1 MHSRQSGLPAG
12 AWPQGGLIGAEGQAV
27 QATIRAMRLAA
38 AAVLGVVTLASLTAS
53 QAQPAPAAQ
62 RPSAAAVPFKV
73 GETLTYDVMWS
84 SSLVAGSAV
93 STVGSKRAS
102 AGSTAYAITVEGRP
116 LPMLSRLYN
125 LFYKMDTLL
134 DSVTLLPHQASL
146 YTEEG
151 ASRRVAAVR
160 FDRKA
165 RRAFYELQSETVARF
180 DFDVPP
186 QVQDGLSALF
196 VLRAMTFKA
205 GERIT
210 LPIVDRGA
218 LYQLQVEPVSRARV
232 RVPLGDMDAWTLKT
246 SILDADG
253 QAAVD
258 NAAVWISTD
267 ARRLPLKLQAELP
280 VGAFVL
286 ALRDAR

>member
-1 MHSRQSGLPAG
+1 
-12 AWPQGGLIGAEGQAV
+12 
-27 QATIRAMRLAA
+27 MRPVA
-38 AAVLGVVTLASLTAS
+38 AAVLGVVTLTSPAAS
-53 QAQPAPAAQ
+53 QSRPAPVT
-62 RPSAAAVPFKV
+62 RPPSAAAVPFKV
-73 GETLTYDVMWS
+73 GETLTYDVTWS

-93 STVGSKRAS
+93 STVSSQRVS
-102 AGSTAYAITVEGRP
+102 SGSTAYTITAEGRP

-146 YTEEG
+146 YSEEG

-165 RRAFYELQSETVARF
+165 RRAFYEVQSETLARF

-186 QVQDGLSALF
+186 QVQDGLSALY

-218 LYQLQVEPVSRARV
+218 LYQLQVEPVSRERV
-232 RVPLGDMDAWTLKT
+232 RVPLGDIEAWTLKT
-246 SILDADG
+246 AILDSDG
-253 QAAVD
+253 HAAVD
-258 NAAVWISTD
+258 NAAVWISSD

-280 VGAFVL
+280 VGLFVL